1 MNGITLEKL
10 QVIIEAQTQD
20 LRNELAKVKQQLTST
35 SAAVK
40 KETGKIGN
48 SFGGMT
54 KKVMGLVGITAVVTS
69 LKKVGSAA
77 IEMASD
83 LQEVQNVVDTAF
95 GDMAY
100 MVENFSKKAI
110 DQFGMSE
117 LTAKRT
123 ASTYMAMSK
132 GMGIAGDKAAK
143 MAISVAGL
151 TGDVASFYN
160 VSQSV
165 ADTALKS
172 IWTGETES
180 LKQFG
185 VVMTQT
191 NLQQFAYS
199 KGIQKT
205 IADMDQAE
213 QTTLRYMYVTE
224 QLSLA
229 QGDFSK
235 TSGSWANQIRIL
247 QERWKQLLGIIGNGL
262 VQVLTPVIQFINMIV
277 SKLLWFAQVLQS
289 VFRGLFGGGKADP
302 VAGAAASAS
311 KAESA
316 QNGYTNS
323 LKKSDAQAKKNQKT
337 LAGFDEINNINQPQ
351 SGAEGADM
359 SGLGGDSQ

>member
-48 SFGGMT
+48 SFGGMM

-199 KGIQKT
+199 KRDPEDDCRHGSGRT
-205 IADMDQAE
+205 DNAAVYV
-213 QTTLRYMYVTE
+213 RY
-224 QLSLA
+224 
-229 QGDFSK
+229 
-235 TSGSWANQIRIL
+235 R
-247 QERWKQLLGIIGNGL
+247 
-262 VQVLTPVIQFINMIV
+262 
-277 SKLLWFAQVLQS
+277 
-289 VFRGLFGGGKADP
+289 
-302 VAGAAASAS
+302 AA
-311 KAESA
+311 
-316 QNGYTNS
+316 
-323 LKKSDAQAKKNQKT
+323 
-337 LAGFDEINNINQPQ
+337 
-351 SGAEGADM
+351 
-359 SGLGGDSQ
+359 

>member
-48 SFGGMT
+48 SFGGMM
-54 KKVMGLVGITAVVTS
+54 KKVMGLVGITAVVAAI
-69 LKKVGSAA
+69 KKVGSAA

-132 GMGIAGDKAAK
+132 GMRIAGDKAAQ

-262 VQVLTPVIQFINMIV
+262 IQVLTPVVQFINMIV

-289 VFRGLFGGGKADP
+289 VFHGLFGGGTADP

-316 QNGYTNS
+316 QDGYTNS
-323 LKKSDAQAKKNQKT
+323 LKKSENFGW
-337 LAGFDEINNINQPQ
+337 L
-351 SGAEGADM
+351 
-359 SGLGGDSQ
+359 